1 MNYVLLH
8 ASCHLLCCN
17 VYFSVIKQRS
27 LFFIIEILCY
37 GSKNDDFI
45 MPSDDN
51 ALSSLWTLLSEN
63 AEAHFE
69 H

>member
-1 MNYVLLH
+1 M
-8 ASCHLLCCN
+8 
-17 VYFSVIKQRS
+17 RT

-37 GSKNDDFI
+37 GSKSDFI

-63 AEAHFE
+63 AEVHFE